1 MGNFYTNITLHGP
14 DQDATVAFLNAQRRA
29 AYVSPTVNGCTVVFD
44 EACETQDTEIL
55 EALAAQLSQQ
65 FACPALAVLNHDDDV
80 LWYKLYDAGQALDE
94 YNSAPDYFGDEE
106 EGPRGAGGDA
116 RKLCR
121 AFKAEQ
127 NLNDVERI
135 LRAADEYLFALEQH
149 DELVRAL
156 GLPTFA
162 VGTGYNYLAE
172 DETPEGLDAS
182 DLKHTDDS

>member
-1 MGNFYTNITLHGP
+1 MGNFYTNITLRGP
-14 DQDATVAFLNAQRRA
+14 DQDATVAFLNEQRRP
-29 AYVSPTVNGCTVVFD
+29 AYVAPTVNGCTIVFD
-44 EACETQDTEIL
+44 EACETQDTDIL
-55 EALAAQLSQQ
+55 EALAAQLSQR
-65 FACPALAVLNHDDDV
+65 FACPALAVLNHDDDI

-106 EGPRGAGGDA
+106 GAQPTGGDA

-127 NLNDVERI
+127 NLNEVERI
-135 LRAADEYLFALEQH
+135 LRAADEYVFALEQH

-162 VGTGYNYLAE
+162 VGTGYNYLVE
-172 DETPEGLDAS
+172 DDAPEGLDTGS
-182 DLKHTDDS
+182 LKHTGDG